1 MAPRPPT
8 RAAPPVRAPF
18 CTCSADIH
26 IPATP
31 PGAELPL
38 PADID
43 HSGAGNDR
51 SSWDPATTLLA
62 VRGAGEFYS
71 QVYGTNIVD
80 PATGNN
86 RWVNGS
92 SKQSY
97 VVQ

>member
-18 CTCSADIH
+18 CSADIL
-26 IPATP
+26 ATP
-31 PGAELPL
+31 PGPELSL

>member
-1 MAPRPPT
+1 M
-8 RAAPPVRAPF
+8 
-18 CTCSADIH
+18 SQ
-26 IPATP
+26 
-31 PGAELPL
+31 LPL

>member
-1 MAPRPPT
+1 MTNGTPPANPC
-8 RAAPPVRAPF
+8 RAACA
-18 CTCSADIH
+18 CTLLYLLCRYPSDSG
-26 IPATP
+26 P
-31 PGAELPL
+31 ELSM

>member
-1 MAPRPPT
+1 MTNGTPPANPC
-8 RAAPPVRAPF
+8 RAACA
-18 CTCSADIH
+18 CTLLF
-26 IPATP
+26 PATP
-31 PGAELPL
+31 PGPELSL
-38 PADID
+38 PTDID